1 MIYLATA
8 LCLLATSVFAQVNSG
23 LMTTLSAVAGQRDR
37 MPIEKLYLQLDKPYY
52 ALGDTLRFK
61 AYLLNAD
68 FLKPSLKSGLL
79 YVELDDNANKCVKR
93 MMVPVVSGLSW
104 GDMALVEKDFPE
116 GSYTL
121 RAYTNW
127 MLNFGED
134 YVFKKSINI
143 SALSGSTLVK
153 ATFKADKNK
162 IFANL
167 RFTGLDKN
175 PFRLK
180 DMQLKVMNGRHTL
193 IKDKAVTGMDGS
205 MDVNFELPENVN
217 VKDLSIQAQEIRK
230 GAEQASTLTIPVTLN
245 RPENTDVQFMPEG
258 SNMVAGIP
266 TKIGFKAISEDGKA
280 ANISGRVYSSK
291 GQEIVA
297 FASTHKGMGSFELT
311 PQAGET
317 YSAKV
322 NLPGNTIKSYPLP
335 MVNPTGT
342 ALRIE
347 AKGEQLEVTIN
358 ATPDLLN
365 GSGTYYL
372 IAQTR
377 GLICYTAPISFK
389 GSPIKKTIGKDQFP
403 TGIAHFT
410 LLNNTSQALNERIV
424 YIAHNDNL
432 QVSIASSKP
441 NYTIRDSIALAITVK
456 DNAGKPVKGN
466 FSLAVTDD
474 SQVKTD
480 SAGSTIIS
488 NLLMTSD
495 LKGTVEE
502 PGWYFESGSNKAIA
516 LDNLL
521 LTQGWVGYDWKAI
534 FNPIVQQPK
543 FTAEPEFIVQG
554 KVTNVLN
561 KGVEKSDVVL
571 FSRKPELVKETM
583 TDKDGVFVFKG
594 LFPIDTAEFKIQA
607 RNKAG
612 KSFDVGIEMLGEF
625 KPPVFPDAGLV
636 MPWYVNSDTVSLNN
650 SSTKAAQEHA
660 QATLRGEGRLLKE
673 VTIKEKKIVKGSK
686 NLNGPG
692 EADQV
697 FDEQDMLKAGK
708 MTLEDF
714 LAQHVKGF
722 LPKGGM
728 WVPCPSCDRVPR
740 PGASPPMPWPCVNRS
755 LPISYVLIDKMIH
768 FVFDGI
774 DVNQF
779 YAPPLPMVPL
789 NLQRLGPW
797 DVQDRYNYL
806 KHYLDYFTAE
816 DITGVEV
823 MFNTQFN
830 ANYSTSALEPILNA
844 LVGNSI
850 AYIEITTRAGKGPFM
865 KLTPGTYLYKPLS
878 FIISKDFYRPRYTIK
893 NVTSAIGTDLRSTIY
908 WEPDVITD
916 KDGKATVSFFSADKP
931 ADYTVVLEGTD
942 LNGGFGYSRQKIKVA
957 PTTTAK

>member
-1 MIYLATA
+1 MKKTA
-8 LCLLATSVFAQVNSG
+8 AICLTLSLLVITAFGQVNSG
-23 LMTTLSAVAGQRDR
+23 LMATLSAVAGQRDR

-79 YVELDDNANKCVKR
+79 YVELDDNTNKCVKR

-134 YVFKKSINI
+134 YIFKKNINI
-143 SALSGSTLVK
+143 SALIGSTLVK

-167 RFTGLDKN
+167 RFTGLDRN

-180 DMQLKVMNGRHTL
+180 DMQMRVMNGRHTL
-193 IKDKAVTGMDGS
+193 IKDKAATGMDGS
-205 MDVNFELPENVN
+205 MDVNFDLPENVN
-217 VKDLSIQAQEIRK
+217 VKDLSIQAQEIKK
-230 GAEQASTLTIPVTLN
+230 GPEQASTLIIPVTLN
-245 RPENTDVQFMPEG
+245 RPENTDVQFLPEG
-258 SNMVAGIP
+258 GNLVAGIP
-266 TKIGFKAISEDGKA
+266 TRIGFKAISEDGKA
-280 ANISGRVYSSK
+280 ANISGKIINSK
-291 GQEIVA
+291 QQEIVT
-297 FASTHKGMGSFELT
+297 FQSTHKGMGSFELT

-317 YSAKV
+317 YTAKV
-322 NLPGNTIKSYPLP
+322 NLPGNITKNYPLP

-342 ALRIE
+342 ALSIE
-347 AKGEQLEVTIN
+347 SKGEQLEVTIN

-365 GSGTYYL
+365 GSGAYYL

-389 GSPIKKTIGKDQFP
+389 GSPIKKVIGKDQFP

-432 QVSIASSKP
+432 QINLTSSKP
-441 NYTIRDSIALAITVK
+441 NYTTRDSIALAITVK
-456 DNAGKPVKGN
+456 DNAGKPVRGS
-466 FSLAVTDD
+466 FSLSVTDD

-480 SAGSTIIS
+480 SAGSNIIS

-502 PGWYFESGSNKAIA
+502 PGWYFERNTADRTIA

-534 FNPIVQQPK
+534 FNPIIQLPK
-543 FTAEPEFIVQG
+543 YTAEPEFLVQG

-561 KGVEKSDVVL
+561 KGVEKSNVVL

-583 TDKDGVFVFKG
+583 TDKDGQFIFKG

-607 RNKAG
+607 RNKSG
-612 KSFDVGIEMLGEF
+612 KSFNVGIEMMGEF

-636 MPWYVNSDTVSLNN
+636 MPWYVNGDTVMLNN
-650 SSTKAAQEHA
+650 SATKWAQLKAEA
-660 QATLRGEGRLLKE
+660 NLRGEGNQLKE
-673 VTIKEKKIVKGSK
+673 VIIKENKIIKDSH

-692 EADQV
+692 ESDQAIN
-697 FDEQDMLKAGK
+697 EEEILKAGK
-708 MTLEDF
+708 MTLEQ
-714 LAQHVKGF
+714 LLEAKIKGF
-722 LPKGGM
+722 HIKGMGH
-728 WVPCPSCDRVPR
+728 VTNDQPS
-740 PGASPPMPWPCVNRS
+740 SPT
-755 LPISYVLIDKMIH
+755 SYLVDDHLIQ
-768 FVFDGI
+768 FVFDGTLLSPLYTPDGEI
-774 DVNQF
+774 SITGPPKLDFGWVVNIK
-779 YAPPLPMVPL
+779 M
-789 NLQRLGPW
+789 GPFG
-797 DVQDRYNYL
+797 DPTRYNFI
-806 KHYLDYFTAE
+806 KSYLDYYTAE
-816 DITGVEV
+816 DIKGVEV
-823 MFNTQFN
+823 LSN
-830 ANYSTSALEPILNA
+830 E
-844 LVGNSI
+844 
-850 AYIEITTRAGKGPFM
+850 AYNGTYLFQLICACPGSKPEFAFVEITTRGGKGPWM
-865 KLTPGTYLYKPLS
+865 KRTAGAYLYKPLPYTLP
-878 FIISKDFYRPRYTIK
+878 KDFYRPRYTIK
-893 NVTSAIGTDLRSTIY
+893 NATSAIGTDLRSTIH
-908 WEPDVITD
+908 WAPRVATD
-916 KDGKATVSFFSADKP
+916 KDGKATVSFYSADKP
-931 ADYTVVLEGTD
+931 ADYTVILEGTD
-942 LNGGFGYSRQKIKVA
+942 LNGGFGFSRQKIKVV
-957 PTTTAK
+957 KK

>member
-1 MIYLATA
+1 M
-8 LCLLATSVFAQVNSG
+8 SFAQVNNG

-79 YVELDDNANKCVKR
+79 YVELDDNTNKCVKR

-104 GDMALVEKDFPE
+104 GDMALVDKDFPE

-162 IFANL
+162 IFASL

-193 IKDKAVTGMDGS
+193 IKDKAATGMDGS
-205 MDVNFELPENVN
+205 MDVNFDLPDNVGI
-217 VKDLSIQAQEIRK
+217 KDLSIQAQEIRK
-230 GAEQASTLTIPVTLN
+230 GPEQASTLIIPVTLN
-245 RPENTDVQFMPEG
+245 RPENTDVQFLPEG
-258 SNMVAGIP
+258 GNLAAGIP
-266 TKIGFKAISEDGKA
+266 TRIGFKAISEDGKA
-280 ANISGRVYSSK
+280 ATISGKVINSK
-291 GQEIVA
+291 GQEIVN
-297 FASTHKGMGSFELT
+297 FQSTHKGMGRFEMT

-322 NLPGNTIKSYPLP
+322 NLPGDAIKSYPLP
-335 MVNPTGT
+335 VVNPTGT

-347 AKGEQLEVTIN
+347 SKGDMLEVTIN
-358 ATPDLLN
+358 ATPELLN

-389 GSPIKKTIGKDQFP
+389 GTLIKKVIGKDQFP

-432 QVSIASSKP
+432 QVNIASSKL

-456 DNAGKPVKGN
+456 DNAGKPVRGS

-480 SAGSTIIS
+480 SVGSTIIS

-502 PGWYFESGSNKAIA
+502 PGWYFENENNKNNTSNKAIA

-534 FNPIVQQPK
+534 FNPVIQPPK
-543 FTAEPEFIVQG
+543 YAAEPEFLVQG

-561 KGVEKSDVVL
+561 KGVEKSNVVL
-571 FSRKPELVKETM
+571 FSRKPEMVKETM
-583 TDKDGVFVFKG
+583 TDKDGQFIFKG

-625 KPPVFPDAGLV
+625 NPPKWATANL
-636 MPWYVNSDTVSLNN
+636 MSPWYVNSDTVSLNN
-650 SSTKAAQEHA
+650 ASTKAAQQKA
-660 QATLRGEGRLLKE
+660 QATLRGEGNMLKE
-673 VTIKEKKIVKGSK
+673 VVIKEKKIVKESH

-708 MTLEDF
+708 MTLGDLLKEK
-714 LAQHVKGF
+714 VKGF
-722 LPKGGM
+722 NIGPFLHVKIHKDRKEDESGVLQKRVSYRVNEKEMRLVIDGTDVDEIDNYGIEPFPKG
-728 WVPCPSCDRVPR
+728 RFEF
-740 PGASPPMPWPCVNRS
+740 
-755 LPISYVLIDKMIH
+755 I
-768 FVFDGI
+768 
-774 DVNQF
+774 
-779 YAPPLPMVPL
+779 
-789 NLQRLGPW
+789 
-797 DVQDRYNYL
+797 
-806 KHYLDYFTAE
+806 KHYLDYFSAE
-816 DITGVEV
+816 DIKGIEV
-823 MFNTQFN
+823 MFN
-830 ANYSTSALEPILNA
+830 SAYNTA
-844 LVGNSI
+844 YGNNFLGNGI
-850 AYIEITTRAGKGPFM
+850 IFQDFEYPAKKDWAFVEITTRSGKGPWM
-865 KLTPGTYLYKPLS
+865 MVTPGIYLYKPLPYTLP
-878 FIISKDFYRPRYTIK
+878 KDFYRPRYTVK
-893 NVTSAIGTDLRSTIY
+893 NVASAMGTDLRSTIH
-908 WEPDVITD
+908 WAPRVATD
-916 KDGKATVSFFSADKP
+916 KDGKAIVSFFSADKP

-942 LNGGFGYSRQKIKVA
+942 LNGGFGYSRQKIKVG
-957 PTTTAK
+957 KK